1 MTEAAALEWSFRP
14 WRDARRT
21 SVLALMMVLGGVAL
35 VVWLVEPGLT
45 RLALALAVAASFA
58 DAFLPV
64 ECRLAADGVHR
75 RTPLGAQHRP
85 WTDVRRARIG
95 PRAVVLSPFTRRTWL
110 ETFRALVL
118 PFPPRADGLSE
129 RARELLRAH
138 GL

>member
-21 SVLALMMVLGGVAL
+21 SLLALGMVLGSVGL
-35 VVWLVEPGLT
+35 VVWLVEPGFL

-64 ECRLAADGVHR
+64 DCRLAEDGVHR
-75 RTPLGAQHRP
+75 RTPLGAQHRA
-85 WTDVRRARIG
+85 WADVRRARIG
-95 PRAVVLSPFTRRTWL
+95 PGGVVLSPFTRRTWL

-129 RARELLRAH
+129 RARELLRVH